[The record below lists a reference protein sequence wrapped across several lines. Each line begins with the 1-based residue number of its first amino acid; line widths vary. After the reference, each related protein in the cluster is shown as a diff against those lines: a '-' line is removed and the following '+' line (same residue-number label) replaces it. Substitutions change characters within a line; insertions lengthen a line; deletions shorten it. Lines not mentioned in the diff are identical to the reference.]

1 MKDYATMK
9 VKRDKNSSHA
19 YVTIK
24 CRSTKVLKEL
34 LERANNEEDLY
45 TVTKAQ
51 DIKDKKWKYQID
63 IIVKDA
69 FNNEK

>member
-1 MKDYATMK
+1 MKDYATID
-9 VKRDKNSSHA
+9 VKKDKNSSHA

-24 CRSTKVLKEL
+24 CKSTKILKEL
-34 LERANNEEDLY
+34 LERANDEEDLY
-45 TVTKAQ
+45 TVTKTKE
-51 DIKDKKWKYQID
+51 IKDKKWKYQID